1 LAGVFCGGDSMDDNL
16 NFMGAVR
23 AQFFAALLIILCQ
36 NGHTQGFIN
45 LNFERATI
53 VRDTSSPY
61 YPYAVYASNAIP
73 GWTPSGFL
81 GSTEILYN
89 DISLGA
95 ASVSIFDT
103 SGVYPVI
110 DGTFS
115 IQIYGGANGA
125 PGASISQTSLVPVSA
140 KSILFKAYES
150 TALGGTL
157 SVSLGG
163 QDIPFS
169 ALSTGSN
176 YTLYGGDISSSAGQ
190 NQQLIFSAPPG
201 NNVYWVIDDIQFS
214 ASAIPEPSALGL
226 SALGALLLGWRV
238 LRRR

>member
-1 LAGVFCGGDSMDDNL
+1 MDDNL
-16 NFMGAVR
+16 NSMAAVR
-23 AQFFAALLIILCQ
+23 TQFLAALLIILCQ

-45 LNFERATI
+45 LDFERATI

-81 GSTEILYN
+81 GSNEILYN

-95 ASVSIFDT
+95 ACVSIFDT
-103 SGVYPVI
+103 SGLYPVI

-125 PGASISQTSLVPVSA
+125 PGASISQTSLVPVPA
-140 KSILFKAYES
+140 KSILFKAYKS
-150 TALGGTL
+150 PAPGGTL

-163 QDIPFS
+163 QGIPFS

-176 YTLYGGDISSSAGQ
+176 YTMYGGDISSFAGQ
-190 NQQLIFSAPPG
+190 IQQLIFSAPPG
-201 NNVYWVIDDIQFS
+201 NNAYWVIDDIQFS
-214 ASAIPEPSALGL
+214 SLAVPEPSVFGV
-226 SALGALLLGWRV
+226 SALGALLLGWRGLV
-238 LRRR
+238 RRR